1 MKTSTKHQ
9 QSLMMAYSVKRLST
23 ADLITHHK
31 GIQLA
36 LTNLSQVNTH
46 TRYTRFL
53 ETGYNQICQVGLYH
67 VLAHSYRGI
76 EVQKAQD

>member
-9 QSLMMAYSVKRLST
+9 QSLMMAYSVNRLST

-46 TRYTRFL
+46 TPDTPDSLKLDIIKF
-53 ETGYNQICQVGLYH
+53 
-67 VLAHSYRGI
+67 A
-76 EVQKAQD
+76 K